1 MHGADRRR
9 SFHRNEVHDI
19 RATLRRMPIQAQVGL
34 RGKSERAM
42 NERKG
47 FCTLPCCNRQSSN
60 VSSDALPPAA
70 VVLTV
75 KVRSVAKR
83 RR

>member
-1 MHGADRRR
+1 M
-9 SFHRNEVHDI
+9 
-19 RATLRRMPIQAQVGL
+19 RATPRRASIQAQDGFHT
-34 RGKSERAM
+34 KSEYVM
-42 NERKG
+42 NPMTTFSRCG
-47 FCTLPCCNRQSSN
+47 HQSCS